1 MMVMRLSPSVV
12 DGYAG
17 GRMASIV
24 QDQPTVFTIGH
35 SNHSSERFLALLRG
49 SGITAIADVRS
60 IPRSRR
66 WPQFSRGRIER
77 WLADAGIAYVFLG
90 AELGGRPGDPALL
103 RDGHPDYELMSA
115 TPSFHAGLDRV
126 LDGASRYR
134 IALMCAEREPL
145 DCHRFLLV
153 SRRLHERGVDLCHIL
168 ADGSIEPQRTTER
181 RLLQQ
186 TGVAVGSLFADLPP
200 PRHAIATAYDVRS
213 GKIGRGRQP
222 IGPA

>member
-1 MMVMRLSPSVV
+1 
-12 DGYAG
+12 
-17 GRMASIV
+17 MASIV
-24 QDQPTVFTIGH
+24 QDQPTIFTIGH

-49 SGITAIADVRS
+49 AGITAVADVRS

-66 WPQFSRGRIER
+66 WPQFSGGRIER

-90 AELGGRPGDPALL
+90 AELGGRPDDPALL
-103 RDGHPDYELMSA
+103 RDGHPDYDLMAA
-115 TPSFHAGLDRV
+115 TPLFRAGLDRV
-126 LDGASRYR
+126 LEGAGRYR

-168 ADGSIEPQRTTER
+168 ADGSIEPQGTTER

-186 TGVAVGSLFADLPP
+186 TGVAVDSLFANLPL
-200 PRHAIATAYDVRS
+200 PRHAIAAAYDIRS
-213 GKIGRGRQP
+213 GRTGRGRHP